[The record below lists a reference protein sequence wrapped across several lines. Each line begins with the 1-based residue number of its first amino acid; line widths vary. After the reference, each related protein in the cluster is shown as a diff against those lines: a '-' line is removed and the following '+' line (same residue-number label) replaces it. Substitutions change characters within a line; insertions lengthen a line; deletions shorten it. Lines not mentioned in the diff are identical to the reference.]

1 MLMFSAKNLRQ
12 LTRAKT
18 ANKLRSAGFVVFCL
32 RGSEAKSEK
41 RYFVKIF
48 AGI

>member
-1 MLMFSAKNLRQ
+1 MFSAKNLRQ
-12 LTRAKT
+12 PNPAKT
-18 ANKLRSAGFVVFCL
+18 AKKLRSAGFVVFCL

-41 RYFVKIF
+41 FFFVKII